1 MKVQTMNSSSYSIQP
16 FPGRKSQEA
25 IYLFDSKIRRGTK
38 PVVVT
43 CTANSNSCL
52 MQVCLNR
59 RAESHYIRVNSFD
72 HHSNDQARD
81 FCPFTGTAK
90 PMCETIVDYAIQAN
104 VKKQQAFL
112 AGKVVRSSCNHIR
125 RGISLGGVEETTYGV
140 QCSKEVYNLLAWLS
154 WFAAE
159 NGGTSLVS
167 DISRSFHCFT

>member
-1 MKVQTMNSSSYSIQP
+1 M
-16 FPGRKSQEA
+16 GRKSQEA

-52 MQVCLNR
+52 MQVW
-59 RAESHYIRVNSFD
+59 AESHYIRVNSFD

-90 PMCETIVDYAIQAN
+90 PMCETI
-104 VKKQQAFL
+104 